1 MNNSG
6 DAAEEVVR
14 LSLEGFEVAAR
25 VSGEA
30 AKNIAI
36 LLVSALKQESKTKG
50 KARLTNMIKS
60 GKELK
65 VYSIKQEDLKT
76 FVQQAKK
83 YGVLYSVL
91 KDKNNDSKDAVID
104 IIARADDASKIQRIM
119 DRFEL
124 GTVDRGTIIQEVEKD
139 IAERKAKAAEQE
151 EFFGDLFSDDDAPQ
165 PIEKDVPKKD
175 GEIVMVEEMSEK
187 PENPSKAMA
196 GNPLSEQSL
205 TEADRSSNEG
215 TVSDRHSVKKKLEN
229 YKKQFREKAEQKKLE
244 KSADKS
250 NPEKVISDVKG
261 TIDSVDLPAKIKKDK
276 ER

>member
-6 DAAEEVVR
+6 DAAEQVVR
-14 LSLEGFEVAAR
+14 LSLEGFEVAAK

-65 VYSIKQEDLKT
+65 VYSINQSDFKT
-76 FVQQAKK
+76 FVTQAKK

-91 KDKNNDSKDAVID
+91 KDRNNKSPNAVID

-119 DRFEL
+119 DKFEL

-139 IAERKAKAAEQE
+139 LAERKAKEAEDK
-151 EFFGDLFSDDDAPQ
+151 EFFSDLFEDEAPPPAEKSVPQ
-165 PIEKDVPKKD
+165 KSRDEIEI
-175 GEIVMVEEMSEK
+175 EQM
-187 PENPSKAMA
+187 PERPLNPTSAMA
-196 GNPLSEQSL
+196 GNPLSEQSS
-205 TEADRSSNEG
+205 TEADRKSNEG
-215 TVSDRHSVKKKLEN
+215 AVTDKPSVKKKLKN
-229 YKKQFREKAEQKKLE
+229 YKEQIRNKSEQKKLE
-244 KSADKS
+244 KSAEKAS
-250 NPEKVISDVKG
+250 PEKIASDISGKVSEVI
-261 TIDSVDLPAKIKKDK
+261 TPAKNTKVK

>member
-30 AKNIAI
+30 AKNITI

-65 VYSIKQEDLKT
+65 VYSVKQSDLKT
-76 FVQQAKK
+76 FVTQAKK

-91 KDKNNDSKDAVID
+91 KDRKNESPDAVVD

-119 DRFEL
+119 DKFEL
-124 GTVDRGTIIQEVEKD
+124 GTVDRGTIIQEVEKVL
-139 IAERKAKAAEQE
+139 AERKAKETEDKA
-151 EFFGDLFSDDDAPQ
+151 FFSDLFDEEAP
-165 PIEKDVPKKD
+165 PPVEKGVPEKSRDEVIIEQ
-175 GEIVMVEEMSEK
+175 MSEQK
-187 PENPSKAMA
+187 ENPSSAMA
-196 GNPLSEQSL
+196 EKSPLSEQSS
-205 TEADRSSNEG
+205 TAADRRSNEG
-215 TVSDRHSVKKKLEN
+215 AVTDRPSVKKKLEN
-229 YKKQFREKAEQKKLE
+229 YKRQVKERSEQKKLE
-244 KSADKS
+244 RTAKKTA
-250 NPEKVISDVKG
+250 PERTVSEALDEVHIPKK
-261 TIDSVDLPAKIKKDK
+261 TKITK